1 MFDVKDEGITEL
13 EKNLSTLLSEMPKEA
28 PRVLKRAGSKAR
40 TIAARTGRKHIKKHT
55 GKYHKSWK
63 RGKKVWQ
70 EEEGAYR
77 VRIYNNAPHAQLL
90 EDGHRIV
97 GKDGSE
103 HGFKPGYKI
112 MDKANAEIEKNWDE
126 ILEKEIDK
134 LIDKM

>member
-1 MFDVKDEGITEL
+1 MFDARDEGMTEFQ
-13 EKNLSTLLSEMPKEA
+13 KNLSTLLSDMPKEA
-28 PRVLKRAGSKAR
+28 KKVLRKAGSKAR
-40 TIAARTGRKHIKKHT
+40 TIAARVSRQNIKKRT
-55 GKYHKSWK
+55 GTYHKSWK
-63 RGKKVWQ
+63 RGKVWQ
-70 EEEGAYR
+70 EDDGSYK
-77 VRIYNNAPHAQLL
+77 VRFYNNAPHAHLL

-112 MDKANAEIEKNWDE
+112 IDKANQQVEEKWED